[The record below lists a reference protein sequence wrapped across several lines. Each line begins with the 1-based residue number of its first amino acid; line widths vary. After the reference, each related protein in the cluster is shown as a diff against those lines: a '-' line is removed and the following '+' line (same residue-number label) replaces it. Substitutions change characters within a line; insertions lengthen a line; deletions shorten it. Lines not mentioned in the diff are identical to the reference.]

1 MTRTYRIL
9 CSIVFAILVGV
20 AVIAT
25 VLLVLSL
32 ADVLA
37 HGGQYPWWAW
47 PVLLVAIGASLV
59 LGYFARLL
67 RQRLVRPAA

>member
-1 MTRTYRIL
+1 MTRTTRIL
-9 CSIVFAILVGV
+9 CSIAFVLCLCV

-67 RQRLVRPAA
+67 RQRLARPAA